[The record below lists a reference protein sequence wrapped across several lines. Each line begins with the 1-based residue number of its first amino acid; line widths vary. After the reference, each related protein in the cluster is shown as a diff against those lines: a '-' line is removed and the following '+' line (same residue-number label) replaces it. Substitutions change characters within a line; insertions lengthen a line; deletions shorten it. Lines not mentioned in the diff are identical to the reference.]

1 MPHISKKKICI
12 VTGTRAEYGLFY
24 PLLKRLK
31 NDATFDLQIVATGMH
46 LSPEF
51 GMTYQEIE
59 EDGFDINE
67 KVEMLLSSDTEVG
80 ISKSIGIGMLSFADV
95 FERLKPDLLIVLGD
109 RFETFAAALSAFIA
123 KIPIA
128 HLHGGELT
136 EGVIDDALRHC
147 ITKMSC
153 FHFTSTEKYRKRVI
167 QLGESP
173 DRVFNVGAIGLDNI
187 NETELLQKEELEN
200 RLCFKFN
207 GKTAL
212 VTFHP
217 VTLENHS
224 SEKQFKELLH
234 ALEDMKELKII
245 FTKPNADTDG
255 RVIIELI
262 NKYGKSK
269 PGKAISFSSM
279 GRLNYLSAMKY
290 VDVVIGNSSS
300 GIIEF
305 PSFGKA
311 TVNIGERQT
320 GRIKAESIIDCRP
333 VKGDIDAAI
342 KKALSDD
349 FRSLC
354 KNVKNPYGKAGTA
367 ERIVDIL
374 KSELSKT
381 MNLKKSFFDMKN
393 ISMDNIQAMGCTDTG
408 DVNAEEKYLYC

>member
-1 MPHISKKKICI
+1 MLHISKKKICI

-24 PLLKRLK
+24 PLLKRLE
-31 NDATFDLQIVATGMH
+31 NNATFDLQIVATGMH

-59 EDGFDINE
+59 EDGFDIKE
-67 KVEMLLSSDTEVG
+67 KVEMLLSSDTGVG

-109 RFETFAAALSAFIA
+109 RFEIFAAVLSAFIA

-136 EGVIDDALRHC
+136 EGVIDDALRHS

-200 RLCFKFN
+200 RIYFKFN

-217 VTLENHS
+217 VTLENNS
-224 SEKQFKELLH
+224 SEKQFKELLY
-234 ALEDMKELKII
+234 ALEEIKELKII

-262 NKYGKSK
+262 NEYGKSN

-290 VDVVIGNSSS
+290 VELVIGNSSS

-305 PSFGKA
+305 PSFGKP
-311 TVNIGERQT
+311 TVNIGERQR
-320 GRIKAESIIDCRP
+320 GRIKAESVIDCGP
-333 VKGDIDAAI
+333 VKDDIKAAI

-349 FRSLC
+349 FRGSC
-354 KNVKNPYGKAGTA
+354 EEMKNPYGNGGASEK
-367 ERIVDIL
+367 IVNIL
-374 KSELSKT
+374 KDKLSGPI
-381 MNLKKSFFDMKN
+381 NLKKAFFDIKKFSLDEMKADKIEN
-393 ISMDNIQAMGCTDTG
+393 RG
-408 DVNAEEKYLYC
+408 DVNAAERYIHC